1 MASAAALRT
10 ALLLAACC
18 MALGFGPAW
27 YSCDPSKCKAPECVC
42 ASDSA
47 PRALAPEDV
56 PQFIILTHDDAI
68 TAATDANMRA
78 VITNHKNKNGCNM
91 PATFFVLKQDTD
103 CELARKFYDENSE
116 LAIHSTTHVPL
127 RDPFPGGT
135 AALEAE
141 MFGARDFLNQTCG
154 IPLEDLVGFRT
165 PLLAHNPPVRAA
177 LSKAGFLYDSSIPE
191 VWPGA
196 TSPNA
201 TARLWPYSM
210 EYGIPQ
216 DCAYFEGSRCDES
229 ERYPGLWQF
238 PLLELEQD
246 GGQLVAVMD
255 PGQQAEGGLGY
266 GANVTGGLSADA
278 LEELLR
284 TNFDFSYNGN
294 RAPFGLYIHTPWF
307 NKDTIEGTNR
317 FLEYALQL
325 EGVYAV
331 TARQVIE
338 WMQDPVPIS
347 QMDDWLQCKQVN
359 VTVVESL
366 AGKKCQV
373 HTVKSGETGGVVAG
387 IYAVS
392 LGDLAAVNPGTD
404 LNVLAVGDT
413 LNIPPWDASCQKPGS
428 SKTDS

>member
-1 MASAAALRT
+1 
-10 ALLLAACC
+10 
-18 MALGFGPAW
+18 
-27 YSCDPSKCKAPECVC
+27 
-42 ASDSA
+42 
-47 PRALAPEDV
+47 
-56 PQFIILTHDDAI
+56 
-68 TAATDANMRA
+68 
-78 VITNHKNKNGCNM
+78 
-91 PATFFVLKQDTD
+91 VLKQDTD

-284 TNFDFSYNGN
+284 TNFDFRCVLAGWWQVGSGWAVRQVASAALSLGNASCTGTGKMRVAVRNRQLCVAWHPITQSPPPTCSYNGN